1 VTGDI
6 SAGIFADTSVIPP
19 GGFELH
25 DLGPETG
32 ALNTTIQPVRSPPFI
47 AVYIRKNRQYARRKE
62 LSQLPRSIS
71 VQGLFIFPAPA
82 TARQLFTEDRNT
94 KKSGHLTMSRV

>member
-1 VTGDI
+1 MTADI

-19 GGFELH
+19 GGFALH

-47 AVYIRKNRQYARRKE
+47 AVYIRENRQYARRQE
-62 LSQLPRSIS
+62 RSQLPYSIS
-71 VQGLFIFPAPA
+71 VQGLFIFSDPLKRVNCLPKII
-82 TARQLFTEDRNT
+82 NT
-94 KKSGHLTMSRV
+94 IKRDI